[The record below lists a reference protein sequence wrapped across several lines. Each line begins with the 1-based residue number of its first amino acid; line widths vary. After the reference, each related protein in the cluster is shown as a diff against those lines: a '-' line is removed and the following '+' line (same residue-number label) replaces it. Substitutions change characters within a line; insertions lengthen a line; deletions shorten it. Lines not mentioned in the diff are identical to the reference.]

1 MRARLALAVSQQCVE
16 LREVVLKDKPEVML
30 EASAKGTVPVLL
42 VKTEHGKVNVIDESL
57 DIMLWALEQSDPAHW
72 LPALTEDRQT
82 HLALVTH
89 NDTIFKLN
97 LDRYKYADR
106 FPVHSAEHYRSQGE
120 KFLQTLEDKLTQ
132 NNFLFGSKPMLSDFA
147 IFPFIRQFALV
158 DKAWFDQSPYPKL
171 QTWLRYFLDS
181 ALFKQIMPKFKQW
194 VPSEAPIFFNPYEH

>member
-16 LREVVLKDKPEVML
+16 LREVVLKDKPEAML

-72 LPALTEDRQT
+72 LTALTEDRQT

-89 NDTIFKLN
+89 NDTIFKQN

-106 FPVHSAEHYRSQGE
+106 FPAHSAEHYRSQGE

-147 IFPFIRQFALV
+147 IFPFIRQFAFV

-194 VPSEAPIFFNPYEH
+194 VPGEAPIFFNPYEH